1 MIGPDGLDEGEKT
14 ALRMLE
20 KDVMTALRALNMSN
34 AAISPKMIRNMF
46 TTSLKF
52 QTGAANQWTPHALQR
67 LLLLRRGLF

>member
-1 MIGPDGLDEGEKT
+1 MIGPDGLEFEGEKT

-34 AAISPKMIRNMF
+34 AAISPKMMRTMF

-52 QTGAANQWTPHALQR
+52 
-67 LLLLRRGLF
+67 